1 MGLFD
6 VFDKDKRRKA
16 AIERNTKREL
26 QIYGQPDGR
35 QKAIEALRD
44 DGSDDAIYAL
54 LMRYTV
60 RVEPGI
66 TDDEEKQWVLDILK
80 EFGSRALPVI
90 HRFIRQRDAV
100 TWPLRAVAE
109 IAGPRE
115 AATMVAELLDEMA
128 EQYQREHTKKITL
141 IKHLVELGVK
151 DPELADTL
159 VKFLDDMDG
168 DTVIAAIEALGALDE
183 QGRSRPAILDTL
195 KERGEESARIRNLVF
210 QVFAERAWD
219 VKGYTPTVEG
229 MIEEPYYLTSEGV
242 VKRHGA

>member
-6 VFDKDKRRKA
+6 VFDKDKRHQA
-16 AIERNTKREL
+16 SIERNTKKLL
-26 QIYGQPDGR
+26 QIYGQADGR
-35 QKAIEALRD
+35 TKAIETLRD
-44 DGSDDAIYAL
+44 DGSEEAIHAL

-80 EFGSRALPVI
+80 EFGSRTLPI
-90 HRFIRQRDAV
+90 IERFIRQRDAV
-100 TWPLRAVAE
+100 TWPLRAVQE
-109 IAGPRE
+109 IAGPRR
-115 AATMVAELLDEMA
+115 AAEMIEGLLDEMA

-151 DPELADTL
+151 EPELADT
-159 VKFLDDMDG
+159 VAKFLDDMDG

-183 QGRSRPAILDTL
+183 EGRSREAILDTL
-195 KERGEESARIRNLVF
+195 KEKGEDSARIRNLVF
-210 QVFAERAWD
+210 EVFAARGWA

-229 MIEEPYYLTSEGV
+229 MIAEPYYLTSDGV
-242 VKRHGA
+242 VKRRP